1 MKLRIAFLQLLP
13 ADSIDDN
20 LILGLEACKEAKNH
34 GADIALFPEMWS
46 VGYQFFHDEEKLRE
60 QAISLDSV
68 FLKRYSNLAEG
79 LDMAIAVT
87 FLEKYEPNPR
97 NTELIAMKYDY
108 LDCILEQK

>member
-1 MKLRIAFLQLLP
+1 MIFFNNTF
-13 ADSIDDN
+13 IDIM
-20 LILGLEACKEAKNH
+20 LILEILRKY
-34 GADIALFPEMWS
+34 S
-46 VGYQFFHDEEKLRE
+46 DEEHALTQQEIIR
-60 QAISLDSV
+60 L
-68 FLKRYSNLAEG
+68 